1 MTLMNVAPTWDFI
14 YGEYFMLCTFSD
26 LTAYSSAPLLGPAIG
41 PMIGGL
47 LTEAFDWRATFWFLA
62 IFTGVCFVAFVF
74 FQDTFR
80 RERSSAYQA
89 AIQLTQEREAA
100 AQVRRASR
108 FSTFSQTT
116 VVEPEVLDI
125 SREKAAMMFSR
136 EADGKQPEAKKFSI
150 EINRTTDEDNETK
163 TQVAH
168 AEDVEA
174 QPNAK
179 RRTVELVKYSL
190 HNMNPIRPIIAILRR
205 FNNLAI
211 SLSSGV

>member
-1 MTLMNVAPTWDFI
+1 
-14 YGEYFMLCTFSD
+14 
-26 LTAYSSAPLLGPAIG
+26 
-41 PMIGGL
+41 MIGGL

-100 AQVRRASR
+100 AHARRASR
-108 FSTFSQTT
+108 FSTFSQATI
-116 VVEPEVLDI
+116 VEPEVLDI
-125 SREKAAMMFSR
+125 SREKAATLFSQ
-136 EADGKQPEAKKFSI
+136 EAEGKQPEAKKFSI
-150 EINRTTDEDNETK
+150 EINRTTNENNETK

-174 QPNAK
+174 QPNVK
-179 RRTVELVKYSL
+179 RRTVESVKYSL
-190 HNMNPIRPIIAILRR
+190 HNMNPIRPIIVILRQS
-205 FNNLAI
+205 NNLAI